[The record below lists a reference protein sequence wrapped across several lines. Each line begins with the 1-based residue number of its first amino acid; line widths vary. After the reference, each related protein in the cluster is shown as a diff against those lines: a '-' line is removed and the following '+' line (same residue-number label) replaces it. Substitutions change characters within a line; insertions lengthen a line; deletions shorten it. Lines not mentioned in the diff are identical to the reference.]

1 MSNLTRLLAIN
12 FIFIYK
18 NSNVV
23 NIFLIKIKK

>member
-23 NIFLIKIKK
+23 NIF